1 MNPRA
6 PLDPSLLEKLSAFLD
21 GKLEGAEKAGLEER
35 LRGDAGLR
43 AQLAELRLVR
53 DSLRALPALK
63 TPRPLTLSRT
73 QAGLPARRPVS
84 FSARGFAWASALI
97 AVAFAVVTSLDIF
110 SRIKIESS
118 LAAMPASAPMVAQ
131 ENAAQSATQA
141 LDKSAGPGEAQP
153 QATGEP
159 SSTPET
165 PLGFGCGECG
175 STPTEAPRPVQTATP
190 SLQPPLGGGC
200 PDCELA
206 TAEPQRA
213 FEITD
218 NANNPREGNA
228 PALTFE
234 TLAPYLE
241 GFLFLSAVVL
251 AGLAV
256 VFRRRR

>member
-63 TPRPLTLSRT
+63 SPRPLTLSRA
-73 QAGLPARRPVS
+73 QAGLPARRPAF

-97 AVAFAVVTSLDIF
+97 AVAFAVVTSLDVF
-110 SRIKIESS
+110 SRIRIGSS
-118 LAAMPASAPMVAQ
+118 PAAMPASAPMVAQ
-131 ENAAQSATQA
+131 ENAAQSETQA

-153 QATGEP
+153 QATAEP
-159 SSTPET
+159 SPTPET
-165 PLGFGCGECG
+165 PRAIGCDNCE
-175 STPTEAPRPVQTATP
+175 TATTEAPRPAGLDTP
-190 SLQPPLGGGC
+190 TPQALGGGC

-213 FEITD
+213 FGITD

-228 PALTFE
+228 PPLTFE

-256 VFRRRR
+256 FFRRRR